1 MEPGQA
7 LQGFIRVGTGD
18 QLGNRQYGGSEVED
32 IERKHANEN
41 DKERL

>member
-18 QLGNRQYGGSEVED
+18 QLGNRGSEVED
-32 IERKHANEN
+32 IEREHANEN